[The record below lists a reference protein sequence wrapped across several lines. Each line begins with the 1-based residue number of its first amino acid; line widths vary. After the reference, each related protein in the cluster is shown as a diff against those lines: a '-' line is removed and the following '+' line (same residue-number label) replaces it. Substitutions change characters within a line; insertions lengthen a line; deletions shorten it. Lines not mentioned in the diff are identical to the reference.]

1 MNRLSFLLVYA
12 LTVLSIF
19 LTPNSPFAAQE
30 YTLTELYKLALERS
44 ETILIAVENIYIS
57 EQEKDKTMSK
67 LLPTLSTT
75 GSYKRY
81 GEEKHGLQPEYTT
94 SWGLKL
100 EQSLS
105 TGGREITAYRISKDK
120 ISKSRYEL
128 DAVKE
133 EYLLDVASAYY
144 SVLKSKKELDIA
156 RANVER
162 LTKHRDATK
171 TRFEVG
177 EVTKTALL
185 RAEAELSGAQSAL
198 IKTQNNLRLAKITL
212 AKIVGLSGE
221 FEIKEQS
228 GTGQTLNSELFKTA
242 NCRPV
247 TVDCL
252 KERAISERVELKA
265 LAVER
270 KISEDRVRYADG
282 GYWPT
287 ISLESAYSRKE
298 EHPATSAINRESV
311 YATLTL
317 NFPFFEGG
325 LRRAEVREAR
335 AKLKQTGYRLSDL
348 KKSISVDVENAYLSM
363 VTESE
368 ALRKLEAQA
377 VYARDNYNAVS
388 RQFEYGLASSVDV
401 MDANTL
407 LVTAERQLAT
417 GRLDYQLTILK
428 LQRAM
433 GILLKIVTSQQSTVV
448 SQGDKEK

>member
-1 MNRLSFLLVYA
+1 MKKLSLIFCILLLIPYDLPA
-12 LTVLSIF
+12 K
-19 LTPNSPFAAQE
+19 E
-30 YTLTELYKLALERS
+30 YSLLELYKLALERS
-44 ETILIAVENIYIS
+44 EAILIALENIYIS

-67 LLPTLSTT
+67 LLPTLSAF

-81 GEEKHGLQPEYTT
+81 IEEKPRLQPEYTT

-100 EQSLS
+100 GQSLS
-105 TGGREITAYRISKDK
+105 MGRREIISYGISREG
-120 ISKSRYEL
+120 ISKSRYDL

-133 EYLLDVASAYY
+133 EYLLDVAVAYY
-144 SVLKSKKELDIA
+144 SVLRSKKELDIA
-156 RANVER
+156 NANVER
-162 LTKHRDATK
+162 LTKHRDAAK

-185 RAEAELSGAQSAL
+185 RAEAELSGAQSEMIRAE
-198 IKTQNNLRLAKITL
+198 NNLKIAKITL
-212 AKIVGLSGE
+212 ARIVGINGDYDVKESPQSSVLSP
-221 FEIKEQS
+221 QS
-228 GTGQTLNSELFKTA
+228 QDLNILTGD
-242 NCRPV
+242 CRLP
-247 TVDCL
+247 TVDCFKEKAL
-252 KERAISERVELKA
+252 SERAELKA
-265 LAVER
+265 LSIEK
-270 KISEDRVRYADG
+270 KIAGERVRYADG

-287 ISLESAYSRKE
+287 VSLESAYSRKE
-298 EHPATSAINRESV
+298 EHPSTSAINRESI

-368 ALRKLEAQA
+368 ALKKLEAQA

-388 RQFEYGLASSVDV
+388 KQFEYGLASSIDV
-401 MDANTL
+401 MDANAL
-407 LVTAERQLAT
+407 LVTSERQLAT
-417 GRLDYQLTILK
+417 GRLDYQLSILK

-433 GILLKIVTSQQSTVV
+433 GILLKTINSQESK
-448 SQGDKEK
+448 GDILR